1 MSLRCHSVS
10 IACIVLFIFV
20 FSSCFIH
27 SYLKILTCWMGWN
40 CKMRLH
46 LESST
51 NPFWV
56 AVIYQPSTT
65 HRDRPERNRSNS
77 KGTKRLFRLMRWKVW
92 PNNLDS
98 NWSWRRHN
106 RTSRKPPSQ
115 AKFFPGFDELSTDSW
130 QTQRCKNVWKKQGTV
145 GRIEWFIYIYMEI
158 WSNHQREVKTY
169 CKDWTCWFFNELQ
182 DNKYEQFWSDGNCQL
197 PLLKVVSLNCRLW
210 VKKGPTPSPSE
221 MFTLW
226 SKYMRER
233 RSPLKEAKQ
242 HLSKAPSICKTV

>member
-145 GRIEWFIYIYMEI
+145 GRIEWFIYI
-158 WSNHQREVKTY
+158 WKFEVITKEKWRPTAKTERVGFSMN
-169 CKDWTCWFFNELQ
+169 CKIINMNSSGLTAIVNYHSW
-182 DNKYEQFWSDGNCQL
+182 
-197 PLLKVVSLNCRLW
+197 RLW
-210 VKKGPTPSPSE
+210 VWIAGFGWRRGQHHPLLRCLPCGLSTWE
-221 MFTLW
+221 
-226 SKYMRER
+226 REG
-233 RSPLKEAKQ
+233 
-242 HLSKAPSICKTV
+242 AP

>member
-1 MSLRCHSVS
+1 MPAFCLSP
-10 IACIVLFIFV
+10 F

-46 LESST
+46 LESAT

-77 KGTKRLFRLMRWKVW
+77 KDKKRLFRLMRWKVW

-106 RTSRKPPSQ
+106 RTSHKPPSQ
-115 AKFFPGFDELSTDSW
+115 ANFFQNFDELSTDIW
-130 QTQRCKNVWKKQGTV
+130 QTQRC
-145 GRIEWFIYIYMEI
+145 IYIYMFGK
-158 WSNHQREVKTY
+158 NTLLLA
-169 CKDWTCWFFNELQ
+169 EL
-182 DNKYEQFWSDGNCQL
+182 DGIYIYIDGN
-197 PLLKVVSLNCRLW
+197 LK
-210 VKKGPTPSPSE
+210 
-221 MFTLW
+221 
-226 SKYMRER
+226 
-233 RSPLKEAKQ
+233 
-242 HLSKAPSICKTV
+242 